1 MMTVGNTLMVLSAE
15 GKLAHEMAFYHKVTE
30 CTKFTSLQ
38 LYVVSIVRVSGE
50 LLKNFVLPVM

>member
-1 MMTVGNTLMVLSAE
+1 MVLSAE